1 MLLLVN
7 YILVYLGLKC
17 FGYSLLYLLK
27 FLFWLRIL
35 LIVLLEYNEL
45 GDCWK
50 DIGFLCWCFVEFGL
64 SYG

>member
-45 GDCWK
+45 GDC
-50 DIGFLCWCFVEFGL
+50 
-64 SYG
+64 